1 MMVRVVLLVAAF
13 AQSGCAVAIYG
24 ESRKVTRAGITPVL
38 ARLLPAVPTE
48 GAADCVMK
56 SLTQIELVSL
66 PNSGT
71 FENPARAEAFVKGA
85 LVRPGVGACIA
96 ALPKAAG

>member
-1 MMVRVVLLVAAF
+1 MMIRVLLLAAAL

-24 ESRKVTRAGITPVL
+24 ESRKVTRDGITPPL
-38 ARLLPAVPTE
+38 ATLLPGVPTD

-56 SLTQIELVSL
+56 SLTQVELVSL

-71 FENPARAEAFVKGA
+71 FEDPARAETFVKSLLA
-85 LVRPGVGACIA
+85 RPGVGACVA
-96 ALPKAAG
+96 ALPKAA